1 MVAELT
7 RKLQKIQRIGNSAGI
22 LLPADWLS
30 QQHLKPGAK
39 VRLEITDQRITVF
52 PDEKEHEQGV
62 DARLARE
69 VSSFLRRNKAILE
82 RLAK

>member
-1 MVAELT
+1 MTKKVH
-7 RKLQKIQRIGNSAGI
+7 RIQKIGNSAGI
-22 LLPADWLS
+22 LLPAEWLAKK
-30 QQHLKPGAK
+30 HLKPGAR
-39 VRLEITDQRITVF
+39 VQLEITDQRISVF
-52 PDEKEHEQGV
+52 PDEKDTEVGV